1 MESSLKTFR
10 PTQNLF
16 WLADMMVSKMERDE
30 METLANE
37 AEQRHGRANLTLDPD
52 TANPFL
58 ILAGDQRGVRRGGG
72 RTGRSWRWM
81 SPKSLLHSLHPTD
94 GTAETTG
101 STEIQCME
109 ELVSRW
115 PQCRKVA

>member
-58 ILAGDQRGVRRGGG
+58 ILAGDQRGVRRG
-72 RTGRSWRWM
+72 
-81 SPKSLLHSLHPTD
+81 D

>member
-58 ILAGDQRGVRRGGG
+58 ILAGDQRGVRRGVL
-72 RTGRSWRWM
+72 TGVFIKHISY
-81 SPKSLLHSLHPTD
+81 
-94 GTAETTG
+94 
-101 STEIQCME
+101 
-109 ELVSRW
+109 SRALE
-115 PQCRKVA
+115 PRKQARN

>member
-58 ILAGDQRGVRRGGG
+58 ILAGDQRGVRRGGE
-72 RTGRSWRWM
+72 WA
-81 SPKSLLHSLHPTD
+81 LLPNNPERFDVEPCVL
-94 GTAETTG
+94 GLQGFTTG
-101 STEIQCME
+101 SHCWEVE
-109 ELVSRW
+109 FSLVCSSSTF
-115 PQCRKVA
+115 PTAEH